1 MKRLFDIICSFFG
14 ILIFLPLIVIV
25 AILVKIDSSG
35 TVFFIQGRIGRNLR
49 PFNLYKFRT
58 MVMKAHTQGLS
69 FTASGDPRVTK
80 IGKFL
85 RKTKLDEL
93 PQLFNVLKGD
103 MSIVG
108 PRPLV
113 GKYVNIYRNDYND
126 ILQMKP
132 GITDISSL
140 TYIDEETDLKDKDN
154 PEEYY
159 INVLLKEKIKLSKE
173 YIRKSSTIFDLKLI
187 LLTLIRLFYQLLLI
201 EKIVNFTFAYRRLVI
216 ISTHL
221 IVFVTSCYLAFFL
234 RFEGGIPATQINI
247 FIKYLPFLVLFRII
261 LLYSFSL
268 DKGMWRY
275 VNTKDIFN
283 IVMATSISSILFFL
297 SVRYYFGEVSYPK
310 SIFVMDWNFNIF
322 LLSHLRMIKLI
333 LRKINSRLKAY
344 PDKRVIIVGAG
355 DGAEMLL
362 RNIERNH
369 LYPYN
374 VIGFVDDNPYMK
386 GIKIRNVLVLGSREN
401 LKVIIQDKKIDELII
416 AIPSL
421 SKSKFN
427 EIVKDVR
434 QCGLPVKSLA
444 CLWDITK
451 GSGSINEIRDGGHRK
466 AVCGK
471 TACTV

>member
-1 MKRLFDIICSFFG
+1 MKRLFDIICSLLG
-14 ILIFLPLIVIV
+14 ILIFLPLIVII
-25 AILVKIDSSG
+25 AIFVKIDSSG
-35 TVFFIQGRIGRNLR
+35 TVLFIQSRVGRNLR

-58 MVMKAHTQGLS
+58 MVMNAHKQGLS
-69 FTASGDPRVTK
+69 FTASGDPRITK
-80 IGKFL
+80 IGKVL

-113 GKYVNIYRNDYND
+113 GKYVNDYRNDFTD
-126 ILQMKP
+126 ILQMRP

-140 TYIDEETDLKDKDN
+140 THIDEEADLKDKSN

-159 INVLLKEKIKLSKE
+159 VNVILKEKIKLAKE
-173 YIRKSSTIFDLKLI
+173 YKKRSSIIFDLKLI
-187 LLTLIRLFYQLLLI
+187 LFTLIRLVYQLLLN
-201 EKIVNFTFAYRRLVI
+201 EKMVNFTLAYRRLVI

-221 IVFVTSCYLAFFL
+221 IVFVTSCYLAFFI

-247 FIKYLPFLVLFRII
+247 FIKYLPVLVLFRII
-261 LLYSFSL
+261 LLYIFSL

-275 VNTKDIFN
+275 ANTKDILN

-297 SVRYYFGEVSYPK
+297 SVRYCFGEVSYSK
-310 SIFVMDWNFNIF
+310 SILVMDWHFNIF
-322 LLSHLRMIKLI
+322 LLSQLRMVKLI
-333 LRKINSRLKAY
+333 LRKINTRLKAY
-344 PDKRVIIVGAG
+344 ADKRVIIVGAG
-355 DGAEMLL
+355 EGAEMLL

-374 VIGFVDDNPYMK
+374 VIGLVDDNPYMK
-386 GIKIRNVLVLGSREN
+386 GIKIRNVPVLGSREK
-401 LKVIIQDKKIDELII
+401 LRLIIQNKKIDEIII

-427 EIVKDVR
+427 EIVKGIK
-434 QCGLPVKSLA
+434 QYGLPVKSLI
-444 CLWDITK
+444 CLWSVTN
-451 GSGSINEIRDGGHRK
+451 GSGSFNEIREVGE
-466 AVCGK
+466 AISY
-471 TACTV
+471 